1 MNSYPV
7 RFTAVRPEQYT
18 RVQLIVRLI
27 AFMVLGLF
35 GLSLGTVFF
44 AAFIGLPAYAAARLA
59 GTGGAEAYLER
70 DGERLARA
78 LRWYAAIT
86 SWFGLVTERVPSSPE
101 QTVTVD
107 IEPSGNP
114 TPGSAL
120 ARLIFGIPSALVL
133 GLLGF
138 IAWFVWLWAAI
149 SVLLNERVGEHTH
162 AFLTGMQRWAVRL
175 LAYQASLVEPY
186 PPFSFEAAD
195 PGAHGGIPRATA
207 THSAG

>member
-1 MNSYPV
+1 MNDYPV
-7 RFTAVRPEQYT
+7 RFTAVRPEQFT
-18 RVQLIVRLI
+18 RIQLIVRLV

-59 GTGGAEAYLER
+59 GGGTAEAYLER
-70 DGERLARA
+70 DGERLVRA

-86 SWFGLVTERVPSSPE
+86 SWFGLVTERVPSSPKE
-101 QTVTVD
+101 TVTVD
-107 IEPSGNP
+107 VERSGNP

-133 GLLGF
+133 GLLGVV
-138 IAWFVWLWAAI
+138 AWFVWLWAAI
-149 SVLLNERVGEHTH
+149 SVLVNERVGEHAH

-175 LAYQASLVEPY
+175 LAYQASLIGPY
-186 PPFSFEAAD
+186 PPFSFEATTPDAD
-195 PGAHGGIPRATA
+195 GGIPRATA
-207 THSAG
+207 THGAR